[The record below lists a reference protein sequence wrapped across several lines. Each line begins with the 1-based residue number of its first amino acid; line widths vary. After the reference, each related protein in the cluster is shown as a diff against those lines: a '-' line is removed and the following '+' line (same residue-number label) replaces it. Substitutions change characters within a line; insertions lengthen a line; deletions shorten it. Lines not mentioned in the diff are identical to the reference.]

1 MISGEGVAGHD
12 NRRPIHSKKRL
23 KFPDD
28 PRGIRLRNYLNFTL
42 FTFYK
47 IRILIQYL
55 VAKIGMIISWLSW
68 YVHSI
73 YNVLNLKSY
82 RILFCDRNPC
92 NKSRTI
98 SVTKPE
104 SDSLW
109 KTSSLISVRIVYPG
123 EQHCWGS

>member
-1 MISGEGVAGHD
+1 MIKFYATIANLSLLLEVLQGMLIWHANPD

-82 RILFCDRNPC
+82 RIVI
-92 NKSRTI
+92 I
-98 SVTKPE
+98 SK
-104 SDSLW
+104 
-109 KTSSLISVRIVYPG
+109 
-123 EQHCWGS
+123 